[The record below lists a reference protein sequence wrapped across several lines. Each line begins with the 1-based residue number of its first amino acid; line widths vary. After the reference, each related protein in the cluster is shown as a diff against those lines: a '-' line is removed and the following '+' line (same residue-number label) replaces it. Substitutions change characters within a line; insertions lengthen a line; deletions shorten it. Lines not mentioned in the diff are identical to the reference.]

1 MPARKKTKAQV
12 KAQLKRAMES
22 LNKRSD
28 TYPNIPRSEYN
39 LQQQTAYV
47 KTKSKKGGFNFSTRN
62 VNRMIDFADNQE
74 NKREQQLKD
83 AAAKVLASING

>member
-12 KAQLKRAMES
+12 KAQLQRAMDS
-22 LNKRSD
+22 LNQRSE

-39 LQQQTAYV
+39 LQQQTAFV
-47 KTKSKKGGFNFSTRN
+47 RTKSKKGGFNFNTSN
-62 VNRMIDFADNQE
+62 VNRMINFADNQE

-83 AAAKVLASING
+83 AAAKVMASING